1 MAPPPA
7 PLPSCYHLAG
17 QVVKM
22 TKSASRQQH
31 IIPVIKWS
39 YCHMSFF
46 SLSLFFLKVSCESA
60 ISYISPVLPPSLPV
74 IKGHIIR
81 LSHRQKDGK
90 GLRVEWTILHLTRGH
105 ESGHFFCTTRCPIRG
120 KQRRVLRF
128 ITVCS
133 ATEMINV
140 IAAPDLI

>member
-1 MAPPPA
+1 MVPPPA
-7 PLPSCYHLAG
+7 PPSCYYLAG
-17 QVVKM
+17 QVVRM
-22 TKSASRQQH
+22 TKSACRQQH
-31 IIPVIKWS
+31 IIQVIKWS

-46 SLSLFFLKVSCESA
+46 SLSFFLKVSYESA
-60 ISYISPVLPPSLPV
+60 ISYISPVLPTSMPV

-90 GLRVEWTILHLTRGH
+90 GLRVDWTILHLTRGH

-120 KQRRVLRF
+120 RQRRVLCF
-128 ITVCS
+128 IMVCS